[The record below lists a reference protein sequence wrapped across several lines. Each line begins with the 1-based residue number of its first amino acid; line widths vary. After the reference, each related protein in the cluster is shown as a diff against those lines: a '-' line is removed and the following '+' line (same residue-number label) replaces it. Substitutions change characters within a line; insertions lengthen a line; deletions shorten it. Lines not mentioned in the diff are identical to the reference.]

1 MPRVEGY
8 TMIRSMKI
16 FILFSLLLLL
26 FIGFRTYVQYNAIE
40 ETEKVILLNESES
53 LSKFISSFRQTY
65 QNIFVKY
72 NIDIDDKTIHLL
84 PVKTIAEIS
93 QKFADT
99 VQQKI
104 VIRTVSDRPRNSDNM
119 ANSFE
124 LKMIKYFNE
133 HPSDTDKFIQN
144 DNIYNYVKPLR
155 IQESCLKCHGKRED
169 AIPSV
174 RDKYSKAYNYKLG
187 EIRGL
192 LNITMYRPKHFSTLY
207 SDFRTSLIET
217 IFLYIFFLIITYIL
231 IIKIRKKEEEYTK
244 QLEID
249 IATHTKEIE
258 KQKEILYIQA
268 HHDALTGLPNRTLFN
283 DRLEHGI
290 ELAKR
295 NHYSLALLFIDID
308 HFKQI
313 NDSLGHAIGDDVLIK
328 VAERFSN
335 VLRKEDTLSRLGG
348 DEFTIIIENIDSR
361 EDIHI
366 LANKLLN
373 SLHEAIGIDG
383 HIFHITCSIG
393 VALYPQDSIDA
404 SSLIRYADTA
414 MYKAKDKGR
423 NNVQFYS

>member
-1 MPRVEGY
+1 M
-8 TMIRSMKI
+8 MRSMKS
-16 FILFSLLLLL
+16 FILFSLLLLI
-26 FIGFRTYVQYNAIE
+26 FIGFRTYEQYDAIE

-53 LSKFISSFRQTY
+53 LAKFISAFRQTY
-65 QNIFVKY
+65 KNIFVKY
-72 NIDIDDKTIHLL
+72 NIHIDDKTINLL
-84 PVKTIAEIS
+84 PVKTISEIS
-93 QKFADT
+93 RKFTDT
-99 VQQKI
+99 VQKKI

-124 LKMIKYFNE
+124 LEMIKYFNDN
-133 HPSDTDKFIQN
+133 PTLTDKFIQN
-144 DNIYNYVKPLR
+144 NNIYNYVKPLR
-155 IQESCLKCHGKRED
+155 IQPSCLRCHGKRED

-174 RDKYSKAYNYKLG
+174 RDRYSKAYNYKLG

-192 LNITMYRPKHFSTLY
+192 LNITMNRPKHFSTLY
-207 SDFRTSLIET
+207 SDFRSNLIET
-217 IFLYIFFLIITYIL
+217 ILLYIFFLIITYIL
-231 IIKIRKKEEEYTK
+231 IIKIRKKDDEYTK

-249 IATHTKEIE
+249 IAKHTQEIE

-268 HHDALTGLPNRTLFN
+268 HHDALTGLPNRILFN
-283 DRLEHGI
+283 DRLEHGL

-328 VAERFSN
+328 IAERFSN

-348 DEFTIIIENIDSR
+348 DEFTIIIENIDTR

-373 SLHEAIGIDG
+373 SLSQAISIDS

-393 VALYPQDSIDA
+393 AAIYPDDCMDSNT
-404 SSLIRYADTA
+404 LIRYADTA
-414 MYKAKDKGR
+414 MYKAKDRGR
-423 NNVQFYS
+423 NNVQFYSS

>member
-1 MPRVEGY
+1 M
-8 TMIRSMKI
+8 RSMKI
-16 FILFSLLLLL
+16 FILFSLLLLI
-26 FIGFRTYVQYNAIE
+26 FIGFRTYEQYNAIE

-53 LSKFISSFRQTY
+53 LAKFISAFRQTY

-72 NIDIDDKTIHLL
+72 NIDINDKTINLL
-84 PVKTIAEIS
+84 PVKTISEIS
-93 QKFADT
+93 QKFTDN
-99 VQQKI
+99 VQKKI
-104 VIRTVSDRPRNSDNM
+104 IIRTVSDRPRNSDNM

-124 LKMIKYFNE
+124 LKMIKYFNDNPT
-133 HPSDTDKFIQN
+133 HTDKFIQKN
-144 DNIYNYVKPLR
+144 NIYNYVKPLR
-155 IQESCLKCHGKRED
+155 IQASCLRCHGKRED

-174 RDKYSKAYNYKLG
+174 RDRYSKAYNYKLG

-192 LNITMYRPKHFSTLY
+192 LNITINRPKHFSTLY
-207 SDFRTSLIET
+207 SDFRSNLIET
-217 IFLYIFFLIITYIL
+217 ILLYIFFLIITYIL
-231 IIKIRKKEEEYTK
+231 IIKIRKKDDEYTK

-249 IATHTKEIE
+249 IAKHTQEIE

-283 DRLEHGI
+283 DRLEHGL

-295 NHYSLALLFIDID
+295 NDYSLALLFIDID
-308 HFKQI
+308 NFKQI
-313 NDSLGHAIGDDVLIK
+313 NDSLGHIVGDAVLIK
-328 VAERFSN
+328 VAERFSH

-348 DEFTIIIENIDSR
+348 DEFTIILENIDSR
-361 EDIHI
+361 EDIRI

-393 VALYPQDSIDA
+393 VALYPQDCID
-404 SSLIRYADTA
+404 SNTLIRYADAA

-423 NNVQFYS
+423 NNVQFYAS